1 MNPKARGKH
10 SESPLSDQSVPK
22 GQTVGLDEQA
32 AQADKSAQSQ
42 TLPPAPSST
51 RKAPAP
57 HKATRAGLALIALG
71 VVFGDIGTSPLYA
84 LRQSVAL
91 LPADELTSGLL
102 GILSLIFWSLVGIV
116 SVKYMSFVTRADNR
130 GEGGI
135 FALFVKSRL
144 ERAPGAPP
152 TLPREKSNKGGSG
165 KSRSAKKR
173 SPRLR
178 AHTVIILIGACM
190 LCGEGV
196 ITPAISVL
204 SATEGLTLVA
214 PQTSPLVVPLA
225 IVLLLGIFWFQSK
238 GSEKIG
244 RIYGPIMLLWFTVLG
259 GLGLWQVIQE
269 PLVLQALAPW
279 HGWRLLWQHPLEVSA
294 LLGAVVLAITG
305 VESIYADMGHFGR
318 RAIMHAWYLVAL
330 PALVLNY
337 FGQGAHILARHAAGG
352 PAVENPFLAIA
363 PEGAGRLA
371 LMVLSVFAAVIASQA
386 LISGTF
392 SMIRSAIQFGFF
404 PRLKVLHTSAAH
416 RAQIYIPLVNAALC
430 IGSITI
436 VLAFQTSTEV
446 ASAYGVAVTGAM
458 AVTTFAFYLVAR
470 RAWHWSRARAL
481 PLCALFGAVDIA
493 YFYSNLH
500 KFADGGW
507 VPLAISVALL
517 VVMHTWRSGKN
528 EVFARV
534 YANDITEDEL
544 CNIAAS
550 PHITRVRGTA
560 VFMAGNPRGTPLVLL
575 HHVKANKVLHETVV
589 LLSVMTS
596 DAPYVAANER
606 LEVRPIGTDGV
617 WRAIAHY
624 GYMESPDV
632 AALIE
637 QLRDEGGVPL
647 VPSEATYYFNRE
659 MIMPGGVAR
668 MPEWQK
674 HFYGFLS
681 RNARQARDYY
691 QLPPMQIIEVGL
703 PIQL

>member
-1 MNPKARGKH
+1 MNPKARGKR
-10 SESPLSDQSVPK
+10 SESEAFVSEQSVQS
-22 GQTVGLDEQA
+22 GQSVQSDDPAPPNQS
-32 AQADKSAQSQ
+32 AQA
-42 TLPPAPSST
+42 APSSQRVT
-51 RKAPAP
+51 PPPPDA
-57 HKATRAGLALIALG
+57 HKHTRAGLALIALG

-102 GILSLIFWSLVGIV
+102 GILSLIFWSLVGVV
-116 SVKYMSFVTRADNR
+116 SVKYMGFVTRADNR

-144 ERAPGAPP
+144 DRPD
-152 TLPREKSNKGGSG
+152 
-165 KSRSAKKR
+165 KKKKHR
-173 SPRLR
+173 HRLR
-178 AHTVIILIGACM
+178 AHTILILIGACM

-204 SATEGLTLVA
+204 SATEGLSLVA
-214 PQTSPLVVPLA
+214 PETGPLIVPLA
-225 IVLLLGIFWFQSK
+225 VVLLLGIFWFQSK

-259 GLGLWQVIQE
+259 GLGLWQVIHE

-318 RAIMHAWYLVAL
+318 RAIMHAWYVVAL

-337 FGQGAHILARHAAGG
+337 FGQGAHILAQHAAGR
-352 PAVENPFLAIA
+352 AVDNPFLAIA
-363 PEGAGRLA
+363 PEGTARLA
-371 LMVLSVFAAVIASQA
+371 LMLLSVFAAVIASQA

-436 VLAFQTSTEV
+436 VLAFQTSTSV
-446 ASAYGVAVTGAM
+446 AAAYGVAVTGAM
-458 AVTTFAFYLVAR
+458 AITTFAFYLVAR
-470 RAWHWSRARAL
+470 RAWGWSHARAL
-481 PLCALFGAVDIA
+481 PLCALFGAVDLA

-507 VPLAISVALL
+507 VPLAISLALL

-560 VFMAGNPRGTPLVLL
+560 VFMAGNPKGTPLVLL

-596 DAPYVAANER
+596 DAPYVPAAER
-606 LEVRPIGTDGV
+606 IEVRPIGQDGV

-647 VPSEATYYFNRE
+647 VPAEATYYFNRE
-659 MIMPGGVAR
+659 MIMTGGVAR
-668 MPEWQK
+668 LPEWQK
-674 HFYGFLS
+674 QFYGFLS

>member
-1 MNPKARGKH
+1 MNPKVRGK
-10 SESPLSDQSVPK
+10 SSEAPIREQPKLGSQPAQPSDSSQSDKPAQAESPP
-22 GQTVGLDEQA
+22 
-32 AQADKSAQSQ
+32 
-42 TLPPAPSST
+42 LPPASPPPSD
-51 RKAPAP
+51 A
-57 HKATRAGLALIALG
+57 HKHTRAGLALIALG

-102 GILSLIFWSLVGIV
+102 GILSLIFWSLVGVV
-116 SVKYMSFVTRADNR
+116 SVKYMGFVTRADNR

-144 ERAPGAPP
+144 DRPD
-152 TLPREKSNKGGSG
+152 
-165 KSRSAKKR
+165 KKKKHR
-173 SPRLR
+173 HRLR
-178 AHTVIILIGACM
+178 SHTILILIGACM

-204 SATEGLTLVA
+204 SATEGLSLVA
-214 PQTSPLVVPLA
+214 PETSPFVVPLA
-225 IVLLLGIFWFQSK
+225 VVLLLGIFWFQSK

-259 GLGLWQVIQE
+259 GLGLWQVIHA

-318 RAIMHAWYLVAL
+318 RAIMHAWYVVAL

-337 FGQGAHILARHAAGG
+337 FGQGAHILAQHAAGHT
-352 PAVENPFLAIA
+352 VDNPFLAIA
-363 PEGAGRLA
+363 PGGAARLA
-371 LMVLSVFAAVIASQA
+371 LMGLSVFAAVIASQA

-436 VLAFQTSTEV
+436 VLAFQTSGAV

-458 AVTTFAFYLVAR
+458 AITTFAFYLVAR
-470 RAWHWSRARAL
+470 RAWGWSLMRAL
-481 PLCALFGAVDIA
+481 SLCAFFGAVDLA

-560 VFMAGNPRGTPLVLL
+560 VFMAGNPKGTPLVLL

-596 DAPYVAANER
+596 DAPYVPPTER
-606 LEVRPIGTDGV
+606 LEVRPIGEDGV

-647 VPSEATYYFNRE
+647 VPAEATYYFNRE
-659 MIMPGGVAR
+659 MIMSGGGAR
-668 MPEWQK
+668 LPEWQK